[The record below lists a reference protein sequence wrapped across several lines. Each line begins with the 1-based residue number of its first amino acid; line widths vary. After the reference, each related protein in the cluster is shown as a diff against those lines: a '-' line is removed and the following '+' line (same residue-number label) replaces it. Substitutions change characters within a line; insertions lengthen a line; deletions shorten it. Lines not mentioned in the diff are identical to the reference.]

1 MDQLEPHKNG
11 GLKTMYIKTLK
22 HIMHDKGFRNNER
35 TTNTINH
42 IIKPINYK
50 HNTKTK
56 KQNYHIKY
64 YNLLITAPARKNN
77 YKYSRLSIANYKTKI
92 VKYRDI
98 KTWI

>member
-1 MDQLEPHKNG
+1 MDQLEPTHKNG
-11 GLKTMYIKTLK
+11 GLKTMHIKTLK
-22 HIMHDKGFRNNER
+22 NIIQTNER
-35 TTNTINH
+35 TTNSKNH

-56 KQNYHIKY
+56 KVNYHIKY
-64 YNLLITAPARKNN
+64 YNLLLTTPARKN
-77 YKYSRLSIANYKTKI
+77 KFTDGRISIENYKTHI

>member
-1 MDQLEPHKNG
+1 
-11 GLKTMYIKTLK
+11 MYIKTLK
-22 HIMHDKGFRNNER
+22 HIVHDKGLRNNER
-35 TTNTINH
+35 TTNAKKE
-42 IIKPINYK
+42 IIKTINYK

-64 YNLLITAPARKNN
+64 YNLLITTPARKNN
-77 YKYSRLSIANYKTKI
+77 YKYSRLSITNYKTRI

>member
-1 MDQLEPHKNG
+1 MDQLEPTHKNG

-22 HIMHDKGFRNNER
+22 NIIQTNER
-35 TTNTINH
+35 ITHSKNH

-56 KQNYHIKY
+56 KVNYHIKY
-64 YNLLITAPARKNN
+64 YDLLLTTPARKNK
-77 YKYSRLSIANYKTKI
+77 YKYSRLSIENYKTHI

>member
-1 MDQLEPHKNG
+1 
-11 GLKTMYIKTLK
+11 MYIKTLK
-22 HIMHDKGFRNNER
+22 NIIQTNER
-35 TTNTINH
+35 TTNSKNH

-56 KQNYHIKY
+56 KVNYHIKY
-64 YNLLITAPARKNN
+64 YDLLLTTPTRKNN
-77 YKYSRLSIANYKTKI
+77 YKYSRLSIENYKTPI

>member
-1 MDQLEPHKNG
+1 
-11 GLKTMYIKTLK
+11 MYYKYNIIPIKTLK
-22 HIMHDKGFRNNER
+22 NIMHDKGTRNNER
-35 TTNTINH
+35 TTNTKNH

-50 HNTKTK
+50 YNTITK

-64 YNLLITAPARKNN
+64 YDLLLSAPARKNN
-77 YKYSRLSIANYKTKI
+77 FKHGRISIENYKTHI